1 MIGYGAVFLALIAT
15 VVAAVYY
22 LKSHS
27 SSLANRAP
35 KLKSASKGGRWY
47 QLSAA
52 LIGAAAVY
60 LLGLI
65 LAGQYQYAYV
75 YSYSSRDLSL
85 AYKFSAFWAGQEGSF
100 LLWAVFHA
108 LFGLVLLRRRDN
120 PPAVMAVYSVLQAFL
135 LLFILVKSPFMML
148 AQLPGDGAGLN
159 PLLQDPWMVI
169 HPPIV
174 FLGYAGLAVPFAY
187 ALGGLMARSHHD
199 WLGRALPWALLSWGA
214 LGAGIFIGGFWAYKV
229 LGWGGYWA
237 WDPVENSS
245 LVPWVVAGVLVH
257 LLFLARV
264 RPSGIPFAYL
274 GGIFSFVLVL
284 YGTFLTRSGVL
295 SDFSTHSFA
304 DEGAGGLLAG
314 SLLVITVVSL
324 VFLILRWEELP
335 KGELYPALMSRE
347 FMLACSALVMTMFA
361 ALVLIGMSTPVFTV
375 LLGNAQ
381 NVSASFYNTTSMP
394 LAAALSVLLAVGAVI
409 TWGTNEGQK
418 TRRYWWALVAAH
430 GGILLTV
437 SYGIYHPLL
446 ITVVF
451 FSVAAVLMNLFG
463 AVRQMIS
470 IPAAVTHIG
479 VAVMLIGIV
488 MSSAGSQTTMVT
500 FEKGDSKPVFG
511 HTLTYTGVE
520 KVPDGKGFYQN
531 FTINGSAVVK
541 PLTKLNKEGVAA
553 AREPGI
559 YRTVASDLYL
569 APVMKNERGNEKK
582 VNLRKGEETVLEGL
596 GLKYIR
602 AGMSTM
608 PKGQDDVHIQ
618 AVLQATFEGRM
629 SEIVPEMAFHSG
641 KIEGNPVP
649 VFGQYEITLIGIN
662 PNDGMITLLV
672 YNRAAPAPIEALHAE
687 ISYKPLINL
696 VWLGTALITI
706 GTCWAG
712 IRRLQ

>member
-15 VVAAVYY
+15 LIAAIYY

-27 SSLANRAP
+27 SSLARRSTKTNGAQ
-35 KLKSASKGGRWY
+35 KGIRWY

-52 LIGAAAVY
+52 LIGGAAVY
-60 LLGLI
+60 LLALI
-65 LAGQYQYAYV
+65 LTGQYQYAYV

-85 AYKFSAFWAGQEGSF
+85 AYKLSAFWAGQEGSF

-108 LFGLVLLRRRDN
+108 LFGLVLLRRRNN
-120 PPAVMAVYSVLQAFL
+120 PPAVMTVYSVLQAVL
-135 LLFILVKSPFMML
+135 LLFLLAKSPFMML
-148 AQLPGDGAGLN
+148 AQPPADGAGLN

-169 HPPIV
+169 HPPVV

-199 WLGRALPWALLSWGA
+199 WLAPSLPWALLSWGA

-245 LVPWVVAGVLVH
+245 LVPWVAAGALVH
-257 LLFLARV
+257 LLFLART
-264 RPSGIPFAYL
+264 RPGGIRYAYL
-274 GGIFSFVLVL
+274 AGIFSFVLVL

-314 SLLVITVVSL
+314 CLLVITVVSL

-335 KGELYPALMSRE
+335 KGELYPALISRE
-347 FMLACSALVMTMFA
+347 FMLACSALVMAMFA
-361 ALVLIGMSTPVFTV
+361 ALVFIGMSTPVFTV

-381 NVSASFYNTTSMP
+381 NVSASFYNTTSLP
-394 LAAALSVLLAVGAVI
+394 LAGALSVLLAVGGVI
-409 TWGTNEGQK
+409 TWGANKGLK
-418 TRRYWWALVAAH
+418 LRWYWWALVVAH
-430 GGILLTV
+430 GGIVLTV

-446 ITVVF
+446 ITMVF
-451 FSVAAVLMNLFG
+451 FSSAAVLMNLFG
-463 AVRQMIS
+463 AARGMLTW
-470 IPAAVTHIG
+470 PAGLTHVGAAI
-479 VAVMLIGIV
+479 MLIGIV
-488 MSSAGSQTTMVT
+488 MSSAGNQTTMVT
-500 FEKGDSKPVFG
+500 FEKGESKPVFG

-531 FTINGSAVVK
+531 FTINGSAVVQ
-541 PLTKLNKEGVAA
+541 PLTKLNKEGAAA

-559 YRTVASDLYL
+559 YRTVDGDLYV

-582 VNLRKGEETVLEGL
+582 ITLRKGEETPVD
-596 GLKYIR
+596 GLKLKFIR

-608 PKGQDDVHIQ
+608 PKGQDDIHIQ

-629 SEIVPEMAFHSG
+629 SEIIPEMAFHNG

-649 VFGQYEITLIGIN
+649 VFGQYEISLIGIN
-662 PNDGMITLLV
+662 PNDGMITLLIH
-672 YNRAAPAPIEALHAE
+672 NRAAPAKSEALHAE

-712 IRRLQ
+712 VRRLQ